1 MVIAPENHSR
11 LVNFVNFILL
21 RGVKYQLTD
30 LRLSGNIYWA
40 LLLRLLLVMLLF
52 TLCRIGFYFYN
63 MSFFPGMSVS
73 GFLWLLWGG
82 LQFDLTAMLYV
93 NCLYILLMIVPFDFR
108 FRYGYQ
114 EFARYLF
121 FITNALALAT
131 NVADFIYYKFTLR
144 RTTAD
149 VVRQFEN
156 EQNIGGLFFQ
166 FVIDYW
172 YAVIFWVVLVIVM
185 VKIYNNIRIWG
196 PQTRS
201 RVMYYFSGFF
211 ALPLITFFIIAG
223 IRGGFRH
230 STRPITL
237 SNAGAFVSDPRD
249 ISIVLNTPFSLIR
262 TVGKT
267 KVQKANYFDEPVLES
282 VYSPVHIPSDTS
294 GFRRQNVVVIILESF
309 SREFFASL
317 NKDMGEG
324 YKGYTPFLDSLIQ
337 HSKGFVNG
345 FANGRKSIDGLP
357 SVIASIPS
365 LGVPYFLS
373 PYSGNKINSLAS
385 VLGNEGY
392 HTSFF
397 HGAPNGSMGF
407 NAFMN
412 LAGVDHYY
420 GMDEYGNDEDFDG
433 LWGIWDEPFLQ
444 FYADRLNT
452 FPQPFFSSF
461 FSVSS
466 HHPFKIPQKYEGI
479 LKGGPLPIHQCI
491 EYTDHSLKLFFQ
503 RISKMPWYKNTL
515 FVITAD
521 HTSSNILL
529 PEYRTGW
536 GFYSVPIIF
545 FKPDNSLAGME
556 DAIAQQVDIMPS
568 VLGYLHYNRPYVAFG
583 RDIFRESSPP
593 VAFNYKDNTYQVF
606 EDNHVLVFDGTRSLA
621 LFDFINDKL
630 MEHNLLDKHPE
641 RVTKMEKK
649 IKAVIQQYNNRM
661 IEDRLTVDGASARPL
676 SKDKPGN

>member
-1 MVIAPENHSR
+1 M
-11 LVNFVNFILL
+11 
-21 RGVKYQLTD
+21 
-30 LRLSGNIYWA
+30 
-40 LLLRLLLVMLLF
+40 
-52 TLCRIGFYFYN
+52 
-63 MSFFPGMSVS
+63 
-73 GFLWLLWGG
+73 
-82 LQFDLTAMLYV
+82 
-93 NCLYILLMIVPFDFR
+93 
-108 FRYGYQ
+108 
-114 EFARYLF
+114 
-121 FITNALALAT
+121 
-131 NVADFIYYKFTLR
+131 
-144 RTTAD
+144 
-149 VVRQFEN
+149 
-156 EQNIGGLFFQ
+156 
-166 FVIDYW
+166 
-172 YAVIFWVVLVIVM
+172 
-185 VKIYNNIRIWG
+185 
-196 PQTRS
+196 
-201 RVMYYFSGFF
+201 
-211 ALPLITFFIIAG
+211 
-223 IRGGFRH
+223 
-230 STRPITL
+230 
-237 SNAGAFVSDPRD
+237 
-249 ISIVLNTPFSLIR
+249 
-262 TVGKT
+262 GKT

-545 FKPDNSLAGME
+545 F
-556 DAIAQQVDIMPS
+556 
-568 VLGYLHYNRPYVAFG
+568 
-583 RDIFRESSPP
+583 
-593 VAFNYKDNTYQVF
+593 
-606 EDNHVLVFDGTRSLA
+606 
-621 LFDFINDKL
+621 
-630 MEHNLLDKHPE
+630 
-641 RVTKMEKK
+641 
-649 IKAVIQQYNNRM
+649 
-661 IEDRLTVDGASARPL
+661 
-676 SKDKPGN
+676 